1 VEDEQRYR
9 KAGGEY
15 DRDGSPSVLSG
26 VAMSKRTCYES
37 IESLRTAMAAT
48 KAEAEVEMV
57 GDGFIAQLE
66 HWDEEAGRAQ
76 ARILCCATDSREAT
90 ITWTP

>member
-1 VEDEQRYR
+1 
-9 KAGGEY
+9 
-15 DRDGSPSVLSG
+15 
-26 VAMSKRTCYES
+26 
-37 IESLRTAMAAT
+37 MAAT